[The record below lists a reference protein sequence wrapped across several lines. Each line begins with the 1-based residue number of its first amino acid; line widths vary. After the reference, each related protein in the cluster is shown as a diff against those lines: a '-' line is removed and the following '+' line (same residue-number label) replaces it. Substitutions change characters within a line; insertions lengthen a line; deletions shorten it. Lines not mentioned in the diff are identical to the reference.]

1 MISSIN
7 FSSTQ
12 SEAARAQKEWDRRFG
27 TRQLELKKTDPDP
40 FTTSTWLGR
49 GGWSSV
55 NQIELGGIALALKR
69 TYAPKIPASVR
80 TEVEILRQVS
90 RKRHRH
96 IVELIGSYIYTEKRR
111 NSYELGIVV
120 WPVARCDLSHFLQ
133 DLSILAQYKTDALP
147 QNRTEELESACETL
161 NALCMV
167 PQTNNRARLYCVSLH
182 KLSEYFGCIAGA
194 VAFLHAEVQVRH
206 KDLKPAQIL
215 LSVDGLWLTDFG
227 LSTSMADADDSA
239 TSGLEY
245 MTPRYQAPERVL
257 GLRRGRAE
265 DIFGLGCIFLEMT
278 YALCGLNHER
288 LWIQEMVQG
297 WSYQANVKQRLSIW
311 LGPVH
316 EDFLLLRDLLQA
328 MLSFDPLT
336 RPSIQQVVS
345 CIERMTFSNGEYTFI
360 GSCCMSGKSQYVC
373 LRVRE
378 VDINDQVHRLL
389 CRVVVMK
396 RYFTNQCQPKIASH

>member
-1 MISSIN
+1 
-7 FSSTQ
+7 
-12 SEAARAQKEWDRRFG
+12 
-27 TRQLELKKTDPDP
+27 
-40 FTTSTWLGR
+40 
-49 GGWSSV
+49 
-55 NQIELGGIALALKR
+55 
-69 TYAPKIPASVR
+69 
-80 TEVEILRQVS
+80 
-90 RKRHRH
+90 
-96 IVELIGSYIYTEKRR
+96 
-111 NSYELGIVV
+111 
-120 WPVARCDLSHFLQ
+120 
-133 DLSILAQYKTDALP
+133 
-147 QNRTEELESACETL
+147 
-161 NALCMV
+161 
-167 PQTNNRARLYCVSLH
+167 
-182 KLSEYFGCIAGA
+182 
-194 VAFLHAEVQVRH
+194 
-206 KDLKPAQIL
+206 
-215 LSVDGLWLTDFG
+215 
-227 LSTSMADADDSA
+227 
-239 TSGLEY
+239 

-288 LWIQEMVQG
+288 LWTQEMVQG

-316 EDFLLLRDLLQA
+316 EDFLLSRDLLQA

-396 RYFTNQCQPKIASH
+396 RYFTNQCQPKIASR